1 MPPNRQVKSDVKLF
15 EIVEALQELGGAGV
29 TELARH
35 LDMSKASVHHHLSTM
50 EEHGY
55 AVKENG
61 QYYNGLGFFDVGV
74 DVRNRYAIY
83 HASKTVLPNLAE
95 STGETAWCGVEEN
108 GLGMFINGYTVGA
121 TMNPDSTLGSWNHL
135 HCSSIGKA
143 ILAHLPQERIDTI
156 IQKHGLP
163 EMTPHTITNRDEL
176 FEELAEI
183 RERGYA
189 FNRSEDVNGI
199 HAVGVPVIV
208 EEGEVVGA
216 LSVAG
221 AANRV
226 SREENRD
233 ELVRAVLAAADEVE
247 LNLVYG

>member
-1 MPPNRQVKSDVKLF
+1 MASSRQVESDVKLF
-15 EIVEALQELGGAGV
+15 EIVKELQALDGAGV
-29 TELARH
+29 TELARR
-35 LDMSKASVHHHLSTM
+35 LGMSKAAVHHHLSTM

-55 AVKENG
+55 AVKEDG
-61 QYYNGLGFFDVGV
+61 RYYNGLGFFDVGV
-74 DVRNRYAIY
+74 DVRNRYEIY
-83 HASKTVLPNLAE
+83 HASKTVLPDLAE

-108 GLGMFINGYTVGA
+108 GLGMFINGYTVGP

-143 ILAHLPQERIDTI
+143 ILAHLPTRRAEEIIDR
-156 IQKHGLP
+156 HGLP
-163 EMTPHTITNRDEL
+163 EMTPHTITDRERL

-183 RERGYA
+183 RDRGHA
-189 FNRSEDVNGI
+189 FNRSEDINGI
-199 HAVGVPVIV
+199 HAVGAPVIV
-208 EEGEVVGA
+208 EEGDVVGA

-226 SREENRD
+226 SRDEYQEE
-233 ELVRAVLAAADEVE
+233 LIQAVLAAADEVE